1 MLSYKPAEKEFLI
14 LRADLKLTCILLLL
28 IFCPLNFL
36 SLPMILYTMLFT
48 GKRNEYEKTYSEQ
61 IVHYAI
67 VLNFDALSN

>member
-1 MLSYKPAEKEFLI
+1 
-14 LRADLKLTCILLLL
+14 
-28 IFCPLNFL
+28 
-36 SLPMILYTMLFT
+36 MILYTMLFT